1 MLDWTQ
7 QVGPPHWAD
16 STQLPDELQTKMA
29 PSGPGAPFWLPQE
42 KALGLQACAEAATKP
57 IARRMREKYILM
69 VVGLVRKR
77 SEW

>member
-1 MLDWTQ
+1 VLDCWQ

-42 KALGLQACAEAATKP
+42 KALGVQACAEAATKP
-57 IARRMREKYILM
+57 IARRMRAKYIFN
-69 VVGLVRKR
+69 VVGLVEKR
-77 SEW
+77 SE